1 MLSYTDLKPG
11 TIFLKGGEPHK
22 VLEYSFVRMQAQRPM
37 VQLKLRNLLS
47 GKIVPMGAQQSDE
60 FEEAEIESAQV
71 VFIYAKEALRQA
83 QGVRKG
89 ESTKEYWFHEKN
101 DKSKRFSLSSDLLQ
115 DAAGFLKSG
124 TEVLA
129 EKFEGRVIGVQLPI
143 KMDLKVAEAP
153 PSIRGNTSQG
163 GTKVVVLE
171 TGAKVSTPLFINAGD
186 VIRVN
191 TETGE
196 YAERMQKG

>member
-1 MLSYTDLKPG
+1 M
-11 TIFLKGGEPHK
+11 KGGEPHK
-22 VLEYSFVRMQAQRPM
+22 VLEYTFVRMQAQRP
-37 VQLKLRNLLS
+37 VAQLKLRNLLS

-60 FEEAEIESAQV
+60 FEEAEIEAAQV
-71 VFIYAKEALRQA
+71 VFIYAR
-83 QGVRKG
+83 GD
-89 ESTKEYWFHEKN
+89 EYWFHEKN
-101 DKSKRFSLSSDLLQ
+101 DKSKRFSLSSDLLGS
-115 DAAGFLKSG
+115 AAGFLKSG